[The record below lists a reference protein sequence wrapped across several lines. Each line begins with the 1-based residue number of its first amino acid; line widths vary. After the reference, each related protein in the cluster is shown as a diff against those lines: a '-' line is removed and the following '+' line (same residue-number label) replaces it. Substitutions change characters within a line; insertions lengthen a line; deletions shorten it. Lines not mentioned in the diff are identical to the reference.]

1 PITVKGEI
9 FNTDE
14 SLKSHIPKDN
24 FGRFKPVIKGGTV
37 TAANSC
43 MKNDGAVLLLI
54 MEKDMAYELGFE
66 HGLLFKDGVTVGVDS
81 NFPGIGP
88 VPAISNL
95 LKRNQLTIENIEVI
109 EINEAFSAQ
118 V

>member
-1 PITVKGEI
+1 MEIFQEILPITVKGEI

-43 MKNDGAVLLLI
+43 KNDGAVLLLI
-54 MEKDMAYELGFE
+54 MEKIWHTIGFRAW
-66 HGLLFKDGVTVGVDS
+66 F
-81 NFPGIGP
+81 I
-88 VPAISNL
+88 I
-95 LKRNQLTIENIEVI
+95 
-109 EINEAFSAQ
+109 
-118 V
+118 

>member
-1 PITVKGEI
+1 M
-9 FNTDE
+9 
-14 SLKSHIPKDN
+14 
-24 FGRFKPVIKGGTV
+24 IKGGTV

-54 MEKDMAYELGFE
+54 WEKDMAYELGFE

-95 LKRNQLTIENIEVI
+95 LKRNQLTIEILKSLKLTKRSVHRWLPANKL
-109 EINEAFSAQ
+109 
-118 V
+118 

>member
-1 PITVKGEI
+1 
-9 FNTDE
+9 
-14 SLKSHIPKDN
+14 
-24 FGRFKPVIKGGTV
+24 
-37 TAANSC
+37 

-54 MEKDMAYELGFE
+54 MGKTVSGIRIRFR

-95 LKRNQLTIENIEVI
+95 LKQTINHRKY
-109 EINEAFSAQ
+109 
-118 V
+118 